1 VNDILVAAP
10 GIARD
15 RAEMAVCLCAAWCD
29 ACTAYHATFEAVAQ
43 GFEAACFVW
52 LDIEDQEALLGPV
65 EVENFPTV
73 LIAAGDEVRFFGTI
87 TPQAQTLERLLRAHL
102 HEGVGSGSRVDPD
115 VAALLQR
122 LRARGR

>member
-1 VNDILVAAP
+1 VDDSRVVVAAP
-10 GIARD
+10 GVARQ
-15 RAEMAVCLCAAWCD
+15 RAELAVCLCAAWCD
-29 ACTAYHATFEAVAQ
+29 TCTAYRATFEAAAQ
-43 GFEAACFVW
+43 RFEAVRFVW

-73 LIAAGDEVRFFGTI
+73 LIALGDDVRFFGTV

-102 HEGVGSGSRVDPD
+102 HEGARASAVDPA

-122 LRARGR
+122 LRAH